1 MEPTDKLAII
11 LIIKVAVCIY
21 QLNYQRS
28 EYQGRI
34 QGGGGAPGGPPP
46 KIEKNMIL
54 WRKIVISHTKY
65 PKIFRAFLHSAQFF

>member
-21 QLNYQRS
+21 QSNYQRS
-28 EYQGRI
+28 EYQGRT
-34 QGGGGAPGGPPP
+34 QGGGAPGGPPP

-65 PKIFRAFLHSAQFF
+65 LKNVRASLRSAQFF